1 MNRRIAISA
10 WAHALVLP
18 GIALGASKVEQQAEV
33 RKAAQDALNGLYKA
47 QPLRTYRGMSPTR
60 LHRIQPPPIRS

>member
-1 MNRRIAISA
+1 MRALYFKSSGSEAGGTIMNRRIAISA

-47 QPLRTYRGMSPTR
+47 QPLRT
-60 LHRIQPPPIRS
+60 

>member
-47 QPLRTYRGMSPTR
+47 QPLRT
-60 LHRIQPPPIRS
+60 